1 MISER
6 AALAKVRARVR
17 REHAAAEEAEFEGGE
32 LNLVPYLDII
42 TNTVIFLLATT
53 ASVIA
58 MANINVNAPRYADP
72 SVAAGSEQR
81 DSDDTPKLNLTV
93 TVSYTGFIIA
103 GSGAVLT
110 GDDGKLPT
118 IKCLAPLQQRRCPIY
133 LGSRTNA
140 DGQSEPVW
148 IDKLNYAGLVAKVRQ
163 IKKTYPKE
171 RQVILMADRNIPYQA
186 VVKTMDVLRGTPTS
200 DCTGGD
206 GCLFDQVILS
216 AGVE

>member
-1 MISER
+1 M
-6 AALAKVRARVR
+6 AFAKVRARIR
-17 REHAAAEEAEFEGGE
+17 REHAAAEDAEFEGGE

-72 SVAAGSEQR
+72 ASAAAGEQS
-81 DSDDTPKLNLTV
+81 DSDDAPKLNLTV
-93 TVSYTGFIIA
+93 TLSYTGFIIA

-110 GDDGKLPT
+110 GDDGQLPT
-118 IKCLAPLQQRRCPIY
+118 IKCLAPLQQRRCPLY

-140 DGQSEPVW
+140 EGQAEPVW
-148 IDKLNYAGLVAKVRQ
+148 IDQLNYNGLVKKVRQ

-171 RQVILMADRNIPYQA
+171 RQVILMADRSIPYQA
-186 VVKTMDVLRGTPTS
+186 VVKTMDVLRGTPTA
-200 DCTGGD
+200 DCTGAD
-206 GCLFDQVILS
+206 DCLFDQVVLS